1 MTDNTSQMTDITS
14 KKTLGKGARIVS
26 WTLQVLL
33 ACGFFAAG
41 GAKLMSAPP
50 MVEMFDQIG
59 FGQWF
64 RYVTGVV
71 EVGGAIALLIPF
83 AIPYGAILLTTT
95 MFCAVLTHLFIIH
108 TNPAAAVVLLVLSA
122 TVIWLRRSQIQAGN
136 RTKN

>member
-1 MTDNTSQMTDITS
+1 MTDNTSKIAENTS
-14 KKTLGKGARIVS
+14 KRTLGKGTRVVS
-26 WTLQVLL
+26 WTLQILL
-33 ACGFFAAG
+33 ASGFFAAG

-83 AIPYGAILLTTT
+83 IIPYGAILLTTT
-95 MFCAVLTHLFIIH
+95 MFCALLTHLFILH
-108 TNPAAAVVLLVLSA
+108 SNPAAAVVLLILSA
-122 TVIWLRRSQIQAGN
+122 TVTWLRRSQILPGN
-136 RTKN
+136 KA